1 VYPHPK
7 SLAKRALY
15 LMASSAINASKIEEV
30 LIPGYG
36 NVRLPTQLPRD
47 YAEVVTIIPQANIR
61 GDSERVIYVS
71 TNRVGLAYLNGRLL
85 QGFGKHHELIWLGK
99 ESSALEL
106 KLRFFRTGF
115 LGSHADPPR
124 LEGLTHAIVLKDGW
138 ILGLKALHLIEAAE
152 AIRGVKPE
160 VSEELLNLV
169 RDALDKAYVEAPPL
183 HGLSFVME
191 VVDPSLASFPPST
204 DELRVMM
211 RERPSDLVEAGF
223 RGVDEGELLRG
234 VREGLQVLADGLKEL
249 RRKWWKEGRVHAVA
263 ISHLDAAWLWPYSEG
278 RLKAIHTFINALR
291 LISEF
296 KDLTYAQ
303 SSPQYYEWVREAEPD
318 LLERVREAVKRGAW
332 EAVGGMW
339 VESDAV
345 LPGLESMVRQFYY
358 GQKWFER
365 ELSIRASIAWL
376 QDSFGFNPILPQIMR
391 QAGIKYFLTHKLE
404 WSTYNRFPH
413 TLFRWRGIDGSEV
426 LTAQLGRAFVETVTA
441 ERLLSAWRE
450 HSAKDILPK
459 ALVIFG
465 YSDGGGGPNEE
476 QVLKLKTLGEA
487 PVFPEVGFG
496 STEEYFR
503 EAEKLYDSLPVW
515 FGELY
520 LEAHR
525 GVFTT
530 NLRLKKLVFAL
541 EAALRHAETAWS
553 LAHALGAEYPGE
565 LLDNLWMI
573 LLRNEFHDVLCG
585 TCTTGAHEEAYAE
598 LEEALRRARALLAEG
613 VRRLAEIMGEGGVV
627 AFNPLSWGRTSFVE
641 VSEGAVRACR
651 EAQPLGNG
659 KVLVA
664 VNVPPLGII
673 DLSECVGVGEVS
685 VGVNSEG
692 VVIENEF
699 FRAVLRADGR
709 LVSFF
714 SKELGREMLRAP
726 SNVIVA
732 YDDKPREWDAWEI
745 DEDYDRLSWI
755 VNDGVVNSPEVLEAG
770 PLRARVRFRWRFRSS
785 EIVEDV
791 VAYGGRRE
799 LLFNITFRWRER
811 NIMLKAWFDAD
822 VNASRALFDVGAGYL
837 ERATHTN
844 TSWERAKY
852 EVFKHKWVALEDDQ
866 ALFAVISH
874 ERNGVTVRFSKVGL
888 TLLKSPTL
896 PDPVV
901 DSGELSTYYA
911 ITALPSNGKLLLTRI
926 AYEVSNPVHVVTVSS
941 PREGKGDGLTGYVL
955 RVDGGVIV
963 ENVKK
968 CSDLDKCLVL
978 RVYNPMNSPVRAVLR
993 FGIPVD
999 DVWEC
1004 NILEDKVRRMRIRA
1018 CGVNLTFKPFE
1029 IKSVCVLFQADAARG
1044 Y

>member
-1 VYPHPK
+1 MYPHPK

-15 LMASSAINASKIEEV
+15 LMASSVIDAKEVDEV
-30 LIPGYG
+30 LVLDHGIA
-36 NVRLPTQLPRD
+36 RLPAQLPLEA
-47 YAEVVTIIPQANIR
+47 AEVVAVVPQTNVREGA
-61 GDSERVIYVS
+61 ERVIYVS

-85 QGFGKHHELIWLGK
+85 QGFGKYHELIWLGR

-106 KLRFFRTGF
+106 KLKFFRTGF
-115 LGSHADPPR
+115 LGSHADPPK
-124 LEGLTHAIVLKDGW
+124 LGGLTHATILKDGW
-138 ILGLKALHLIEAAE
+138 VLGLKVLHLIEAAE

-160 VSEELLNLV
+160 VSKELLNLV

-204 DELRVMM
+204 DELRLMM
-211 RERPSDLVEAGF
+211 RERPGALVEAGF
-223 RGVDEGELLRG
+223 RCIDEGELLKG
-234 VREGLQVLADGLKEL
+234 VREGLQVLAERLKEL
-249 RRKWWKEGRVHAVA
+249 RRKWWKEGKVHAVA

-278 RLKAIHTFINALR
+278 RLKAIHTFANALR

-296 KDLTYAQ
+296 RDLTYAQ
-303 SSPQYYEWVREAEPD
+303 SSPQYYKWVREAEPD
-318 LLERVREAVKRGAW
+318 LLGKVREAIRKGEW
-332 EAVGGMW
+332 EVVGGMW

-358 GQKWFER
+358 GQRWFAR
-365 ELSIRASIAWL
+365 ELGVKASIAWL

-391 QAGIKYFLTHKLE
+391 LAGIKYFLTHKLE
-404 WSTYNRFPH
+404 WSTYNRFPY

-426 LTAQLGRAFVETVTA
+426 LAAQLGHAFVETVTA

-450 HSAKDILPK
+450 HSVKDVFPK

-476 QVLKLKTLGEA
+476 QVLKLKTLAEA
-487 PVFPEVGFG
+487 PVFPEVEFG

-503 EAEKLYDSLPVW
+503 EAEKFYNSLPVW

-541 EAALRHAETAWS
+541 ETALRHAETAWS
-553 LAHALGAEYPGE
+553 LAHVLGAEYPEE
-565 LLDNLWMI
+565 LLDDLWVT

-598 LEEALRRARALLAEG
+598 LEEALREARALLDEG
-613 VRRLAEIMGEGGVV
+613 VRRLAELTGRGGLI
-627 AFNPLSWGRTSFVE
+627 AFNPLPWGRVSFVE
-641 VSEGAVRACR
+641 VPEGVARACR

-659 KVLVA
+659 NVLVT
-664 VNVPPLGII
+664 VNTPPLSVV
-673 DLSECVGVGEVS
+673 DLSECVSVGEVS
-685 VGVNSEG
+685 VGVDNEG

-699 FRAVLRADGR
+699 FRAVLMSDGR

-745 DEDYDRLSWI
+745 DEDYDKLSWV
-755 VNDGVVNSPEVLEAG
+755 VNDRATNSPEVLEAG
-770 PLRARVRFRWRFRSS
+770 PLRVRVRFRWRFRSS
-785 EIVEDV
+785 EIIEDV
-791 VAYGGRRE
+791 IAYGGRRE

-822 VNASRALFDVGAGYL
+822 VNASHALFDVGAGYL

-896 PDPVV
+896 PDPIV

-911 ITALPSNGKLLLTRI
+911 ITSLPSNGKLLLTRL
-926 AYEVSNPVHVVTVSS
+926 AYEVSNPVRVVIAPGT
-941 PREGKGDGLTGYVL
+941 REGNGLRTGYVL
-955 RVDGGVIV
+955 RVDGDVIV

-968 CSDLDKCLVL
+968 CSGSDKCLVL
-978 RVYNPMNSPVRAVLR
+978 RMYNPLNKPAKVTLR
-993 FGIPVD
+993 FGIPVV

-1004 NILEDKVRRMRIRA
+1004 NLLEDKVREARVQ
-1018 CGVNLTFKPFE
+1018 GTEVNLAFKPFE
-1029 IKSVCVLFQADAARG
+1029 IKSVRVAFQANTVRG
-1044 Y
+1044 P

>member
-1 VYPHPK
+1 MYPHPK

-15 LMASSAINASKIEEV
+15 LMASSVISTNKIKEV
-30 LIPGYG
+30 LVLNHG
-36 NVRLPTQLPRD
+36 NVRLPTQLPREG
-47 YAEVVTIIPQANIR
+47 AEVIAVVPQT
-61 GDSERVIYVS
+61 GVHEGTERVIYVS

-85 QGFGKHHELIWLGK
+85 QGFGKYHELMWLGR
-99 ESSALEL
+99 EPSALEL
-106 KLRFFRTGF
+106 KLKFFRTGF
-115 LGSHADPPR
+115 LGSHADSPK
-124 LEGLTHAIVLKDGW
+124 LEGLTHATILKDGW
-138 ILGLKALHLIEAAE
+138 VLGLKALHLIEAAE
-152 AIRGVKPE
+152 AIRGIKPE
-160 VSEELLNLV
+160 VSEELLSLV
-169 RDALDKAYVEAPPL
+169 RDTLDKAYVEAPPL

-204 DELRVMM
+204 EELRVMM
-211 RERPSDLVEAGF
+211 RERPNALVEAGF

-234 VREGLQVLADGLKEL
+234 VREGLQVLAEGLERL
-249 RRKWWKEGRVHAVA
+249 RRKWWKEGKVHAVA

-278 RLKAIHTFINALR
+278 KLKAIHTFANALR
-291 LISEF
+291 LIGEF
-296 KDLTYAQ
+296 RDLTYAQ
-303 SSPQYYEWVREAEPD
+303 SSPQYYEWVKETEPD
-318 LLERVREAVKRGAW
+318 LLERVREAVKESRW

-358 GQKWFER
+358 GQKWFKR
-365 ELSIRASIAWL
+365 ELGVKASIAWL

-391 QAGIKYFLTHKLE
+391 QADIKYFLTHKLE

-426 LTAQLGRAFVETVTA
+426 LAAQLGRAFVETVTA

-450 HSAKDILPK
+450 HSVKDVLPK

-465 YSDGGGGPNEE
+465 YSDGGSGPNEE
-476 QVLKLKTLGEA
+476 QVLKLKTLAEA
-487 PVFPEVGFG
+487 PVFPEVEFG
-496 STEEYFR
+496 NTEEYFR
-503 EAEKLYDSLPVW
+503 EAEKFYDSLPVW

-541 EAALRHAETAWS
+541 ETALRHAETAWS
-553 LAHALGAEYPGE
+553 LAHVLGAEYPKE
-565 LLDNLWMI
+565 LLDNLWVT

-598 LEEALRRARALLAEG
+598 LEEALRKTRTLLAEG
-613 VRRLAEIMGEGGVV
+613 VHRLAELVGKNGLI
-627 AFNPLSWGRTSFVE
+627 AFNPLSWGRIAFVE
-641 VSEGAVRACR
+641 VPEGVAMACR
-651 EAQPLGNG
+651 DAQPLSNGN
-659 KVLVA
+659 VLVA
-664 VNVPPLGII
+664 VNTPPLSII
-673 DLSECVGVGEVS
+673 DLSECVDAGEVS
-685 VGVNSEG
+685 VSVDGEG

-726 SNVIVA
+726 SNVIIA

-745 DEDYDRLSWI
+745 DEDYDRLSWVI
-755 VNDGVVNSPEVLEAG
+755 NDEVVGTPEVLEAG
-770 PLRARVRFRWRFRSS
+770 PLRIRVRFRWRFRSS
-785 EIVEDV
+785 EIIEDV
-791 VAYGGRRE
+791 IAYGGKRE
-799 LLFNITFRWRER
+799 LLFNITFRWCER

-822 VNASRALFDVGAGYL
+822 VNASHALFDVGAGYL
-837 ERATHTN
+837 ERATHVN

-874 ERNGVTVRFSKVGL
+874 ERNGVTVRFNKVGL

-896 PDPVV
+896 PDPIV

-911 ITALPSNGKLLLTRI
+911 IASLPSNGKLLLTRL
-926 AYEVSNPVHVVTVSS
+926 AYEVSNPVRVTAVSS
-941 PREGKGDGLTGYVL
+941 TREDNVLGVGYVL
-955 RVDGGVIV
+955 RVDGDVIV

-968 CSDLDKCLVL
+968 CSDSDKCLVL
-978 RVYNPMNSPVRAVLR
+978 RMYNPLNRSVKAVLR
-993 FGIPVD
+993 FGVPVV

-1004 NILEDKVRRMRIRA
+1004 NLLEDKVREVWIQGA
-1018 CGVNLTFKPFE
+1018 EVNLAFKPFE
-1029 IKSVCVLFQADAARG
+1029 IKSVRVAFQVNAAREP
-1044 Y
+1044 